1 MQRIKQGF
9 CGFAEHFAKSDAT
22 FREAAATVLL
32 TERFFHKL
40 RRGSPAAPPFACQKG
55 GIPVLSASGFLMP
68 IPRKSFGQSRWG
80 FQWIA
85 ASAFQAKGSLCFKWN
100 FLDGC
105 FLRST
110 GDLHYTSASASCR
123 MGNPCFGSPAWWVP
137 HDALRLGAVCAQ
149 PLFSI
154 DSFVPEQGP

>member
-1 MQRIKQGF
+1 MNCSPFVRQYGILGNKWKALFRQRRAEPHGF

-22 FREAAATVLL
+22 FREAAVTVLL

-100 FLDGC
+100 FLDSC

-110 GDLHYTSASASCR
+110 GDLHYTRASASCR
-123 MGNPCFGSPAWWVP
+123 MGNPCFGSPAWCLTM
-137 HDALRLGAVCAQ
+137 H
-149 PLFSI
+149 
-154 DSFVPEQGP
+154 